1 MKNNIFG
8 DIKFEDNLVIIGPS
22 YVKKEIL
29 KECSLKYNVKFF
41 SIEELK
47 EKYLYRYKDD
57 TLVYIDNKYNL
68 IPEVGIIILN
78 NLYEIDTSK
87 VYISYKL
94 NDLVSIKKDLIDS
107 GYIMYDNYFKKYL
120 NDKKILILNDGFNSL
135 IENIISE
142 ISISNRVSVIT
153 IKDVNKEE
161 LDIYEF
167 NTLEEEVIFLATKIS
182 KLIKEG
188 ISLDKIKI
196 NTLDSVYKAPLNRI
210 FNFYNIPV
218 KTNSNNKLYYLDD
231 IKLFL
236 NSLDDNMTILSIN
249 ELLDTLVIDDK
260 VKEKLVSI
268 LNKYTDYGY
277 IKDIKAE
284 LIYELKNTKIEFEKY
299 SNLVE
304 EINYKKYYP
313 SDDEY
318 IFILGFNQDKIPKI
332 YKDDKYLSDLEIEE
346 IGSDTSL
353 KRNSIETSKLLKFIK
368 TTNNVTISYKLS
380 SNFMEF
386 SPSNYIKEIGSIL
399 KVNIIN
405 NKYDYKNEKINKLML
420 ASGLDKYIK
429 YNVIS
434 DDLDKLY
441 SSYSD
446 IEYKAYDNNYTK
458 IDYEVIK
465 NKLNN
470 KINLSFSNTNTFFR
484 CKFRFLLETIYKLAP
499 FEETIS
505 QKIGT
510 LFHEVLC
517 IVYKDRTTD
526 YDKVID
532 QVISK
537 MYEKPT
543 KKEIYY
549 QEKYRQAI
557 KKLIGILNDEIDKS
571 SYENSYF
578 EEWFSIDKSDDLE
591 IKIVGK
597 IDKVLTLKDDTN
609 TYVIVVDYKTGALHN
624 DFNSVIYGLDMQ
636 LLYYLYL
643 IKNSTKI
650 SNPKFTGM
658 YLQSIMTEVLAS
670 QKNKTYDDLV
680 SDNMKL
686 SGYTTDNLKRLYEI
700 DHNYEDGSFIKGIKV
715 KNDGTFYAYSKV
727 LDDDAI
733 DALINI
739 IDTNIKEVIDSI
751 KNSDFPI
758 NPKKLGDTLVGCEYC
773 PFGDICYKNENNITC
788 LKEHKDLDFLGGEN
802 DDTN

>member
-1 MKNNIFG
+1 MKNNVFG
-8 DIKFEDNLVIIGPS
+8 DIIFEDNLVIIGPS

-29 KECSLKYNVKFF
+29 NECSLKYNVKFF
-41 SIEELK
+41 STEELK

-57 TLVYIDNKYNL
+57 TLVYIDTKYNL
-68 IPEVGIIILN
+68 IPEVGKIILN
-78 NLYEIDTSK
+78 NLYEIDINK
-87 VYISYKL
+87 VYSTDKL
-94 NDLVSIKKDLIDS
+94 NDLVSIKKDLINN
-107 GYIMYDNYFKKYL
+107 GYIIYDNYFKKYL
-120 NDKKILILNDGFNSL
+120 NNKKILVLNDSFNGL
-135 IENIISE
+135 VEGVVSE
-142 ISISNRVSVIT
+142 ISICNTVSIIT
-153 IKDVNKEE
+153 SRDSFKEE
-161 LDIYEF
+161 LNIYEF
-167 NTLEEEVIFLATKIS
+167 NTLEEEVIYLATKIS
-182 KLIKEG
+182 SLIKDG

-210 FNFYNIPV
+210 FNFYNIPI
-218 KTNSNNKLYYLDD
+218 KINSNNKLYYLDD

-249 ELLDTLVIDDK
+249 ELLDSLFIDDK
-260 VKEKLVSI
+260 VKEKLANI
-268 LNKYTDYGY
+268 LNKYTDYEY
-277 IKDIKAE
+277 VKDIKEE
-284 LIYELKNTKIEFEKY
+284 LIYELKNTEIEFDKY
-299 SNLVE
+299 TNVVE
-304 EINYKKYYP
+304 EIDYKNYYP
-313 SDDEY
+313 KDDEY
-318 IFILGFNQDKIPKI
+318 IFVLGFNQDKIPKI
-332 YKDDKYLSDLEIEE
+332 YKDDKYLSDLELEE
-346 IGSDTSL
+346 IGSDTSF
-353 KRNSIETSKLLKFIK
+353 KKNNIVTSKLLNFIK
-368 TTNNVTISYKLS
+368 STKNITISYKLS

-386 SPSNYIKEIGSIL
+386 SPSNYIKEIGSSI
-399 KVNIIN
+399 KVNII
-405 NKYDYKNEKINKLML
+405 KSDYDYKNEKINKLML
-420 ASGLDKYIK
+420 ASNLDNYIK
-429 YNVIS
+429 YNVVS

-446 IEYKAYDNNYTK
+446 IEYNSYDNNYTK
-458 IDYEVIK
+458 IDYKVIK

-517 IVYKDRTTD
+517 IVYKDKTTD

-537 MYEKPT
+537 MYENPT

-557 KKLIGILNDEIDKS
+557 KKLIGILNDEMERS

-624 DFNSVIYGLDMQ
+624 DFNNVVYGLDMQ

-700 DHNYEDGSFIKGIKV
+700 DHNYGDSSFIKGIKV

-739 IDTNIKEVIDSI
+739 VDTNIKEVIDSI
-751 KNSDFPI
+751 KNSDFAI

-773 PFGDICYKNENNITC
+773 PFGDICYKNENNIVE